1 MTWLCVIAAVLA
13 ALPAGMT
20 LWNLALFRPPP
31 RAPLPD
37 LAVSVVIPARDEA
50 ANIGPCLDAV
60 RASVGVALEIVVV
73 DDASRDAT
81 PGIVAAHRALDE
93 RVRLVSPPP
102 LPSGW
107 SGKPHACFVGAG
119 HATQPILLFIDADVR
134 LAPDAVA
141 RLATGL
147 RAERL
152 ALASGFPR
160 ELAGSLGEL
169 LLVPL
174 IHVLL
179 LGYLPFALMRSR
191 PDPGFGAGCG
201 QVMMADAAAY
211 HAIGGHGAVR
221 RTWHDGVT
229 LPRAFR
235 AAGRMTGLFDV
246 TGLASCR
253 MYAGMAATWRGFG
266 KNAREGLATPRG
278 LPVWTLLLGGGH
290 VLGWVLAALLP
301 FVAVASWAAAALLAA
316 LALLLAVRLAMAARF
331 RQGWL
336 AVPLTPFGMLAMLA
350 LQWIA
355 LFTPARGAVSWR
367 GRVLPS

>member
-1 MTWLCVIAAVLA
+1 MTLLCVVAALLA

-31 RAPLPD
+31 SIAPG

-50 ANIGPCLDAV
+50 GNIGACLDAV
-60 RASVGVALEIVVV
+60 RASAGVALEILVV
-73 DDASRDAT
+73 DDGSRDAT
-81 PGIVAAHRALDE
+81 PAIVAGQQAADPRI
-93 RVRLVSPPP
+93 RLLRPPP
-102 LPSGW
+102 LPEGW
-107 SGKPHACFVGAG
+107 SGKPHACFVGSR

-134 LAPDAVA
+134 LAPGAVA
-141 RLATGL
+141 RLAAGL

-160 ELAGSLGEL
+160 ELAASLGET

-211 HAIGGHGAVR
+211 RAIGGHGAVR

-235 AAGRMTGLFDV
+235 AAGHMTGLFDV
-246 TGLASCR
+246 TGLATCR
-253 MYAGMAATWRGFG
+253 MYAGFAATWRGFG

-290 VLGWVLAALLP
+290 VLGWLLAALLP
-301 FVAVASWAAAALLAA
+301 WVAAARWATALLLAA
-316 LALLLAVRLAMAARF
+316 LALLLVARTATARRF

-336 AVPLTPFGMLAMLA
+336 AVALTPFGMLAMLA
-350 LQWIA
+350 LQWAA
-355 LFTPARGAVSWR
+355 LLRPARGAVAWR
-367 GRVLPS
+367 GRLLPP

>member
-1 MTWLCVIAAVLA
+1 MTLLCLVAALLA

-31 RAPLPD
+31 PAAPG

-50 ANIGPCLDAV
+50 GNIGACLDAV
-60 RASVGVALEIVVV
+60 GASVGVALEILVV

-81 PGIVAAHRALDE
+81 AEIVAARQAMDS
-93 RVRLVSPPP
+93 RIRLLRPPP
-102 LPSGW
+102 LPDGW

-141 RLATGL
+141 RLAAGL
-147 RAERL
+147 RTERL
-152 ALASGFPR
+152 GLASGFPR
-160 ELAGSLGEL
+160 ELAGSLGEML
-169 LLVPL
+169 MVPL

-179 LGYLPFALMRSR
+179 LGYLPFALMRRR

-211 HAIGGHGAVR
+211 RAVGGHGAVR

-235 AAGRMTGLFDV
+235 AAGHMTGLFDV
-246 TGLASCR
+246 TNLATCR
-253 MYAGMAATWRGFG
+253 MYAGFGATWRGFG

-278 LPVWTLLLGGGH
+278 LPVWTLLLGGGY
-290 VLGWVLAALLP
+290 VLGWLLAALLP
-301 FVAVASWAAAALLAA
+301 WVAAARWAAALLLGA
-316 LALLLAVRLAMAARF
+316 LALLLVARTATALRF

-336 AVPLTPFGMLAMLA
+336 AVALTPFGMLAMLA
-350 LQWIA
+350 LQWAA
-355 LFTPARGAVSWR
+355 LLRPARGAVVWR
-367 GRVLPS
+367 GRLLPP